1 MNDLISIIVPIYN
14 SSLYLSNC
22 IHSVL
27 QQTFPY
33 YELILVDDGSQDE
46 SKIICEKACNMDQR
60 IHYIQQIHQGV
71 SAARNRGIKAAKGN
85 YLFFL
90 DSDDMIH
97 PCLLEVLYSI
107 LTKTHSTMAATEYCF
122 IRDGDL
128 SKSIKLP
135 FSSAQYFSDYTHI
148 SNQTILD
155 MFVRGYT
162 HLLYGTG
169 GIMIHCTNPRT
180 LFFDE
185 ALPNGEDTKFIYQM
199 LLLGAD
205 TLILNKPW
213 YYYRKYETSSSK
225 TRTLESCQSMY
236 KCECYIRNEEM
247 KSKRFINAIIREEIL
262 LNRMCEWY
270 LTGKLNHDVQLCN
283 YLKRMAVR
291 ERKSRNFPRINPHN
305 KLKFL
310 LAFHCLP
317 LYWLYVTSS
326 DLIATTV
333 RNFNI
338 K

>member
-46 SKIICEKACNMDQR
+46 SKIICEKVCNTDQR
-60 IHYIQQIHQGV
+60 IHFIQQMHQGV

-97 PCLLEVLYSI
+97 PCLLEVLHTI
-107 LTKTHSTMAATEYCF
+107 LNRTHSTMAVTEYCF
-122 IRDGDL
+122 IRKDNL
-128 SKSIKLP
+128 SKPIKKSL
-135 FSSAQYFSDYTHI
+135 STQYISDYIHI
-148 SNQTILD
+148 NNQTILD
-155 MFVRGYT
+155 LFVQGYA
-162 HLLYGTG
+162 HLFYGTG
-169 GIMIHCTNPRT
+169 GIMIHCTNPKT

-185 ALPNGEDTKFIYQM
+185 ELPNGEDTKFIYQM

-225 TRTLESCQSMY
+225 TRTLDSCQSMY
-236 KCECYIRNEEM
+236 KCECYIRNNEL
-247 KSKRFINAIIREEIL
+247 KNKRFFNAIVREQIL
-262 LNRMCEWY
+262 LNRMCDWY
-270 LTGKLNHDVQLCN
+270 ITGKLNHDIQLCN
-283 YLKRMAVR
+283 YLKKTAVQ
-291 ERKSRNFPRINPHN
+291 ECNSHNFSRINPHN
-305 KLKFL
+305 KLRFL
-310 LAFHCLP
+310 LAFHCYP

-326 DLIATTV
+326 YLVATILHY
-333 RNFNI
+333 FDAD
-338 K
+338 